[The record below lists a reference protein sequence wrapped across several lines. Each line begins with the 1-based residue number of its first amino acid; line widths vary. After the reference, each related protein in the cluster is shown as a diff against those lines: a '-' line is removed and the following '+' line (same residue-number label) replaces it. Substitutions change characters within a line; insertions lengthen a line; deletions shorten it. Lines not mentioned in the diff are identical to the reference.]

1 MSLEEKLPPIHPG
14 EILKEEFLIPMN
26 VSQYRLAKT
35 IGVDTTRINAIVHGK
50 RAITA
55 ETALLLARF
64 FGNSP
69 SFWMGLQSQYDLEVA
84 EDRLTESHPVV
95 NEVDRLAYAILCGA
109 AERASLPISE
119 GLAEA
124 TRLVGL
130 HKEHQSDLPAARLRA
145 YEVLIDHI
153 EPSLRVSA
161 AAAPKAAA
169 RAKTLE
175 EAAEQFRD
183 RLESK
188 ATPQR
193 CGQS

>member
-1 MSLEEKLPPIHPG
+1 
-14 EILKEEFLIPMN
+14 MN

-35 IGVDTTRINAIVHGK
+35 IGVDARRINSIVHGK

-55 ETALLLARF
+55 ETGLLLARF

-69 SFWMGLQSQYDLEVA
+69 SFWMGLQANTILK
-84 EDRLTESHPVV
+84 SHKTASPRAGLGVD
-95 NEVDRLAYAILCGA
+95 EVDRLAHAMLRGV

-130 HKEHQSDLPAARLRA
+130 RKEHRSDLLAARLRA
-145 YEVLIDHI
+145 YKVLIDHI
-153 EPSLRVSA
+153 EPSLYVAA

-169 RAKTLE
+169 RAIALE
-175 EAAEQFRD
+175 GAAEQFRD
-183 RLESK
+183 RLREPVTQQES
-188 ATPQR
+188 
-193 CGQS
+193 GQS